1 MGTPA
6 LLVEASDGIEAAAA
20 ASEEETLRPWE
31 LVIPELE
38 RVLGL
43 SEDSTTEE
51 ATEAKE
57 LGIIEDVE
65 AIEVGLVDFVVAT
78 GRSMLFSGKVSIVA
92 AMVVGCNKVVSL
104 VSEVITMVFEAMSE
118 ATETGTV
125 LPVAAVPPV
134 ALVTAVV
141 VICKTSK
148 ITVYSVYPPVYL
160 TVLHGPWC
168 ARKPKQ

>member
-1 MGTPA
+1 MSLVHEIRAMGTPA
-6 LLVEASDGIEAAAA
+6 LLVEARDDIEAAAA
-20 ASEEETLRPWE
+20 ASEDTLRPLE

-65 AIEVGLVDFVVAT
+65 AAEVGLVDFVVAT

-92 AMVVGCNKVVSL
+92 AMVVGCSKVVSL
-104 VSEVITMVFEAMSE
+104 VSEVITMVFEAVSE

-125 LPVAAVPPV
+125 LPVDVVPNV
-134 ALVTAVV
+134 AFVVAVV
-141 VICKTSK
+141 VI
-148 ITVYSVYPPVYL
+148 
-160 TVLHGPWC
+160 
-168 ARKPKQ
+168 